1 MPKPL
6 VSSNASAAPGA
17 ANPAAASPSAAAAN
31 SRAAAFAALG
41 INPQHRT
48 ILCLDGGGMRGIL
61 TIQLLKQLEK
71 VAGIPCFDLF
81 DMVSGTST
89 GGIIAGLITTG
100 HTAEEIESLYENLV
114 TQVFDHR
121 TLGNRFINPPAF
133 TKEKYRTLLQG
144 VVKDVTLEQACASHD
159 IDLMITS
166 KDMSAAEE
174 TFFSCFKQPDGS
186 FFGTYKD
193 VLLRSVMEATM
204 SAPTYFYPLER
215 FVDGGTTT
223 YNNPSLAAFMEA
235 VSYSVAPKDP
245 LGASQNAQP
254 AITPAGSNP
263 HAISSDYQI
272 SQITIFSFGTGIS
285 RQFIKPTA
293 TLNPHGMDIAFW
305 LNWLM
310 TEMGQD
316 ASAMQVDIF
325 RSPMIQKL
333 VDFRRFQIS
342 IDPTAIQKLPNT
354 DTLDEKKYHTQ
365 WLHDIGEDIL
375 GAIDMADTTKFDLMK
390 AIGTQMAAYI
400 MESGNQFKG
409 DLLVNN
415 RDALVTATGD
425 IVRIRKQLADPA
437 WLDGFKA

>member
-6 VSSNASAAPGA
+6 L
-17 ANPAAASPSAAAAN
+17 AAAAGSKSPSATTAPDL
-31 SRAAAFAALG
+31 RAAAFDALG
-41 INPQHRT
+41 ISKDHRA

-61 TIQLLKQLEK
+61 TIQLLKKLEE
-71 VAGIPCFDLF
+71 VAGIPCYDLF
-81 DMVSGTST
+81 DMVAGTST

-100 HTAEEIESLYENLV
+100 HKATEIETLYEKLV

-121 TLGNRFINPPAF
+121 ALGNRFVNPPAF
-133 TKEKYRTLLQG
+133 TKEKYRPLLQG
-144 VVKDVTLEQACASHD
+144 VVKDITIEQACQSHD

-186 FFGTYKD
+186 FYGTYKD

-235 VSYSVAPKDP
+235 VSYSLAPKDA
-245 LGASQNAQP
+245 LSSSQNIQP
-254 AITPAGSNP
+254 AITPAGGATGSQIGVVSP
-263 HAISSDYQI
+263 DYQI
-272 SQITIFSFGTGIS
+272 SKMTIFSFGTGIS
-285 RQFIKPTA
+285 RQFIKPTG
-293 TLNPHGMDIAFW
+293 TVNPHGVDIAFW

-316 ASAMQVDIF
+316 ASAMQVDVF

-342 IDPTAIQKLPNT
+342 LDPTSIQKIPNT
-354 DTLDEKKYHTQ
+354 DMLDEKKYHTQ

-375 GAIDMADTTKFDLMK
+375 GSIDMADITKFDLMK
-390 AIGTQMAAYI
+390 TIGTQMAAYI
-400 MESGNQFKG
+400 MQTNKFRG

-415 RDALVTATGD
+415 RDALVTAFGD
-425 IVRIRKQLADPA
+425 VERIRKQLSNPA
-437 WLDGFKA
+437 WLDAFKS

>member
-1 MPKPL
+1 
-6 VSSNASAAPGA
+6 
-17 ANPAAASPSAAAAN
+17 
-31 SRAAAFAALG
+31 
-41 INPQHRT
+41 
-48 ILCLDGGGMRGIL
+48 MRGIL
-61 TIQLLKQLEK
+61 TIQLLKKLEE
-71 VAGIPCFDLF
+71 VAGIPCYDLF
-81 DMVSGTST
+81 DMVAGTST

-100 HTAEEIESLYENLV
+100 HKATEIETLYENLV

-121 TLGNRFINPPAF
+121 ALGNRFINPPAF

-144 VVKDVTLEQACASHD
+144 VVKDITIEQACKARD

-186 FFGTYKD
+186 FYGTYKD

-235 VSYSVAPKDP
+235 VSYSLAPKDA
-245 LGASQNAQP
+245 LSSSQNIQP
-254 AITPAGSNP
+254 AITPAGGAMGAQVGAVSP
-263 HAISSDYQI
+263 DYQI
-272 SQITIFSFGTGIS
+272 SKMTIFSFGTGIS
-285 RQFIKPTA
+285 RQFIKPTG
-293 TLNPHGMDIAFW
+293 TVNPHGVDIAFW

-316 ASAMQVDIF
+316 ASAMQVDVF

-342 IDPTAIQKLPNT
+342 IDPTSIQKIPNT

-375 GAIDMADTTKFDLMK
+375 GSIDMADITKFDLMK
-390 AIGTQMAAYI
+390 TIGTQMAAYI
-400 MESGNQFKG
+400 MQSGNKFRS

-415 RDALVTATGD
+415 RDALVTAFGD
-425 IVRIRKQLADPA
+425 VERIRKQLASPA
-437 WLDGFKA
+437 WLDAFKA